1 MYTTTNAILL
11 SVLLLQG
18 CCQHFPGGPVIK
30 RRKWKSLS
38 HVQIC
43 DPMDCGPP
51 GSSVHEILQAGI
63 LEWVAFSRGSAKPR
77 DLTQISGIA
86 GGFFTVWA
94 NREAHLFKLFFFLLK
109 YMIKP
114 AGLAESTI
122 HGLHG
127 IPLRGCRWWT
137 PLQVSAAWLLG
148 PLRGLAWLHGHL
160 PLLWSQRIQSSSRH
174 LRPQSRPVCGAFD

>member
-1 MYTTTNAILL
+1 M
-11 SVLLLQG
+11 
-18 CCQHFPGGPVIK
+18 K
-30 RRKWKSLS
+30 KRKWKCLSLNCLWLFATPWTVVS
-38 HVQIC
+38 QA
-43 DPMDCGPP
+43 PLSMG
-51 GSSVHEILQAGI
+51 ILQAEI
-63 LEWVAFSRGSAKPR
+63 LEWVAIPFSKGSSHAR
-77 DLTQISGIA
+77 DWTQISCIA